1 MSHAVMS
8 RGKSRGTSLLG
19 RLGRAA
25 VVAGSTAALIIGM
38 TSSAHAGVL
47 TPLPESTTTFQK
59 TFQPVF
65 DYDTDGCLPVAAID
79 INGTLNG
86 GLDDSGAIT
95 GQCRSGHLGNANTYS
110 RAKCNN
116 GWCAII
122 YTLYFEK
129 DMACTACTALSHRHD
144 WEAAVIWV
152 RQGSGTPSYAS
163 VSAHG
168 DYTTRNWS
176 DVPRDGVRLKVV
188 YHKEGNLGTD
198 VGTHSFRFAGWDERA
213 EAWGDGGWD
222 FPRLVTW
229 TRFPAGNNGVDL
241 QARMQNATWGRA
253 NFPLK
258 DGRFNDELNAA
269 KRGPA
274 AGIPFDPYGAG

>member
-1 MSHAVMS
+1 MPHAVMT
-8 RGKSRGTSLLG
+8 RTKRHGTSLFA
-19 RLGRAA
+19 RLGRSALVA
-25 VVAGSTAALIIGM
+25 VSAAALTIGL
-38 TSSAHAGVL
+38 TGSAHAGVL

-65 DYDTDGCLPVAAID
+65 DYDSNGCLPVAAID
-79 INGTLNG
+79 INGNLNG
-86 GLDDSGAIT
+86 GLDDSGSVT

-116 GWCAII
+116 GWCGII

-129 DMACTACTALSHRHD
+129 DMSCADCTVTSHRHD

-152 RQGSGTPSYAS
+152 RQGAGTPDYAS
-163 VSAHG
+163 VSHHG
-168 DYTTRNWS
+168 DYTTTQFS
-176 DVPRDGVRLKVV
+176 AVPRDGVRLKVV
-188 YHKEGNLGTD
+188 YHKDGGS
-198 VGTHSFRFAGWDERA
+198 THVFRFAKSGEVA

-229 TRFPAGNNGVDL
+229 TRFPAGNNGVNL
-241 QARMQNATWGRA
+241 QTRMQNATWGDA

-258 DGRFNDELNAA
+258 DGRFELELSRAKKQAA
-269 KRGPA
+269 A
-274 AGIPFDPYGAG
+274 NIPFDPYGAG

>member
-1 MSHAVMS
+1 MPQALKTS
-8 RGKSRGTSLLG
+8 RKSRLG
-19 RLGRAA
+19 RLTRVALVAA
-25 VVAGSTAALIIGM
+25 SAAALTIGL
-38 TSSAHAGVL
+38 TGSAHASVL

-65 DYDTDGCLPVAAID
+65 DYDADGCLPVAAID
-79 INGTLNG
+79 INGNLNG
-86 GLDDSGAIT
+86 GLDDSGSVT
-95 GQCRSGHLGNANTYS
+95 GQCRTGHLGNANTYS

-116 GWCAII
+116 GWCGII

-129 DMACTACTALSHRHD
+129 DMSCFDCTATSHRHD
-144 WEAAVIWV
+144 WESAVIWV

-163 VSAHG
+163 VSHHG
-168 DYTTRNWS
+168 DYTTTQFS
-176 DVPRDGVRLKVV
+176 AVPRDGVRLKVV
-188 YHKEGNLGTD
+188 YHKD
-198 VGTHSFRFAGWDERA
+198 DIYTHVFRFAGAGEVA

-229 TRFPAGNNGVDL
+229 TKFPAGNNGVNL
-241 QARMQNATWGRA
+241 QTRMQNATWGDA

-258 DGRFNDELNAA
+258 DGRFELELSRA
-269 KRGPA
+269 KKQAA